1 MASLTGVIDYNVLC
15 FREAIS
21 KVFELRLK
29 NQSKMETS
37 IEMMDGSGSTMD
49 DEQEFGVD
57 SKATLSLLNSLAGGS
72 GVTSGEASHSTGG
85 GSSSVG
91 LIEHSSDATSP
102 VLA

>member
-1 MASLTGVIDYNVLC
+1 MASITGVIDYNVLC

-21 KVFELRLK
+21 KVFELRSK

-37 IEMMDGSGSTMD
+37 IEMMDGSGSTVD

-57 SKATLSLLNSLAGGS
+57 SKATLSLLNGLAGGS
-72 GVTSGEASHSTGG
+72 GVTSDSTGG
-85 GSSSVG
+85 NSSSVG